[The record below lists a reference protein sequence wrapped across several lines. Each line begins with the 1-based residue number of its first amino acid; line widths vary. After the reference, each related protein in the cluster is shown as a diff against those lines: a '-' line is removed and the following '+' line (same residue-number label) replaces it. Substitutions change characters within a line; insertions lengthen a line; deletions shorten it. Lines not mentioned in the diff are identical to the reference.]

1 MKPTEEQI
9 KGLAHMALSTRPE
22 EITCDEWLHLV
33 SRYAEL
39 EIAGEPIPADLQ
51 PVVEHL
57 RLCAACMEE
66 LEALKLTLEEDTS
79 AG

>member
-1 MKPTEEQI
+1 MKPTKEQI
-9 KGLAHMALSTRPE
+9 KGLAHMALNTRPE

-33 SRYAEL
+33 ARYAEL
-39 EIAGEPIPADLQ
+39 EIAGKPIPPELQ

-66 LEALKLTLEEDTS
+66 LEALKQALNKDTP
-79 AG
+79 GG